1 LGHAAGFVVAADEVH
16 AFGVAQF
23 EADEEGDGFDAE
35 ETAVDIV
42 ACGEGTNGSAHPSW
56 EFVVA

>member
-1 LGHAAGFVVAADEVH
+1 VH

-42 ACGEGTNGSAHPSW
+42 ACGEGTGGSAHPSW
-56 EFVVA
+56 ESVLA